1 MQLIRLKCPIFGL
14 YCKKN
19 YYNFFL
25 MNIFYRLLTLGL
37 LVVCFTVVSA
47 QKKDMP
53 VRFVNGNFITGN
65 NIESQTFKKESIGSS
80 LFDNKYYLLVQFGK
94 LPSVAM
100 RQKLKA
106 SGVNLYI
113 YLPDQTYL
121 CTINSSFDFSKAK
134 NFNIVSINT
143 LPAFYKINNEINNF
157 KASADK
163 TQEQAI
169 AINYFENLDKS
180 TVTTALKKAGAFVLN
195 RKSLAEGMV
204 LIEYNKAIIDSIAAL
219 PFIISMEMQ
228 LLEDQLLND
237 TSRAAHAVTGLN
249 ALVGK
254 NLNGK
259 GVTIGVGD
267 DADISTHIDFAGR
280 LISRTP
286 GPPSNHGTHTSGT
299 SAGAGII
306 NPKYRGMASKATIIN
321 QYFSDIIFNAAAYIT
336 DYNMVATNNSYHTA
350 NDGCA
355 GERVYNS
362 LSRYADAQM
371 YSNDKLQHV
380 FASGNDGAQTCS
392 PYPTSFGTVKS
403 GWQCSKNILTVG
415 ALNVTNNTIASFS
428 GRGPTQDGRLKPE
441 ITADGVSVRS
451 SISFNRYGYNSG
463 TSMACPA
470 VTGSVALMYERYRQ
484 THAGLDPKSA
494 LIKAIACNTT
504 EDLGNAGPDYT
515 YGFGMLNTRRAVE
528 AIDSNRYVVT
538 TVAGENGNTH
548 NITVPANTRQLKVM
562 LYWND
567 VAASSS
573 ASPSLVNDLD
583 LTVVEPSTA
592 LRRPL
597 ILNSASG
604 SVNNVAV
611 EGSDHIN
618 NIEQIVINNP
628 VAGIYTASVYG
639 FSVPSGTQEYAF
651 TYEIVKN
658 GVTVESPTGGETFV
672 PGETELIRWNAY
684 GNDANTFT
692 IEYSL
697 NNGGNWILIDNN
709 VSATARIYSWVVPS
723 AATNTALVRIS
734 RNGSSYTDQSNY
746 NFTILG
752 QSTITATNVCEG
764 AVQLDWS
771 AVTSAT
777 SYDVL
782 QLIGDSMKVIGNTS
796 ALTYL
801 VTGLNKNLT
810 YWFGVAAKNNTVSG
824 RRSVSVSTRPSS
836 GSCTLAAFNND
847 VRVDSIL
854 EPNSARDFFS
864 NISNATK
871 PVKVTIRN
879 LGTTAVTGPYNVS
892 FNYNNS
898 APVTEVVNTT
908 IAAGSSITYTFTGMY
923 TFPPAA
929 GYNYNFKAWITKSS
943 DNNHLNDTAYKN
955 VKYINNDAIASLPLT
970 ENFESMPAAE
980 FTKAEMAIGGNKYLD
995 FNSNS
1000 TSGRARTF
1008 VNTGFALGGTKA
1020 LTLDQSPYNGTSS
1033 TTDSATFSY
1042 NLSLFTTKQVRFDF
1056 YYRNHG
1062 QANAAG
1068 NKVWMKGSES
1078 NSWVQAYDLFDNQGD
1093 LGEWKKVSLNINDV
1107 LGNAAPAQNMSQ
1119 TFQIKIGQEGYTSAN
1134 TINPTYDIDDGYTFD
1149 NLTLTEALNDVGLLA
1164 INSPNSAGCGL
1175 GAANPVSIKIKNY
1188 NNAVLNNVQVNYKV
1202 NNGAVITETIPS
1214 IAANQTIDYVFTQT
1228 ANLSAYIDY
1237 NINVWIKYNTDNY
1250 SSNDSILNY
1259 FIHNSPVVSTYPY
1272 LQDFENT
1279 DGGFYTTGRNVTW
1292 AWGTPAGVSIS
1303 KAPNGTKIWGTN
1315 LTGNYSDNEAS
1326 YLVTPC
1332 FNLSGLVRPVLSF
1345 SFFHEVEVDY
1355 DYAWVEYSTDGKT
1368 WNKLGNSN
1376 EGTNWYNDAS
1386 TNSWNGTSEI
1396 WQVASI
1402 DIPVTNTTVRF
1413 RFVLNTDGGVTEEGL
1428 GIDDVRVHEKQEI
1441 AGSPLPVFP
1450 DEHVG
1455 PWNGW
1460 LSFDYGDAVMG
1471 PWWILGELNF
1481 NGQNLDT
1488 VTITPYSS
1496 TVNSSNNEYY
1506 LGKSF
1511 VVSSSRVPSSP
1522 VAVRLYF
1529 SDAQFREL
1537 LNDANC
1543 GTCTKPLDAYE
1554 LGVVNYRGPA
1564 SELDGTLSN
1573 NTDGY
1578 YTFIS
1583 PDNVKIIPH
1592 NGGYYAEFNTSN
1604 FGEFWFSKGNIA
1616 PPYASS
1622 CQSGLITFDAPT
1634 GASTYQWQLNTG
1646 SGYNNITDG
1655 ATYSGTTSASLLV
1668 FNMPTSSTGNKYRC
1682 LVNGSAGTEYTLR
1695 FKTLWTGTSNTNWFN
1710 AANWECGVV
1719 PDQYT
1724 DVIIPSGLTNYPVLT
1739 VDASVRSIRVLNN
1752 APVTINTGIKLTVTG
1767 K

>member
-1 MQLIRLKCPIFGL
+1 M
-14 YCKKN
+14 
-19 YYNFFL
+19 
-25 MNIFYRLLTLGL
+25 
-37 LVVCFTVVSA
+37 
-47 QKKDMP
+47 
-53 VRFVNGNFITGN
+53 RFVNGNFITGN
-65 NIESQTFKKESIGSS
+65 NIERQTFKKENINAA
-80 LFDNKYYLLVQFGK
+80 LFNNKYYVLVQFNK
-94 LPSVAM
+94 LPSVAI
-100 RQKLKA
+100 RQKLGA
-106 SGVNLYI
+106 AGIELHT
-113 YLPDQTYL
+113 YLPDRAFL
-121 CTINSSFDFSKAK
+121 CSINSNFDFSRAK
-134 NFNIVSINT
+134 NFDIISINT
-143 LPAFYKINNEINNF
+143 LPTFYKINDEVIAY
-157 KASADK
+157 KASANK
-163 TQEQAI
+163 TQAQAI
-169 AINYFENLDKS
+169 ALTYFENLDKA
-180 TVTTALKKAGAFVLN
+180 TVTAALKKAGAFILKQ
-195 RKSLAEGMV
+195 KSLADGMV
-204 LIEYNKAIIDSIAAL
+204 LIEYNKAVIDSVAAL

-228 LLEDQLLND
+228 LLQDQLLND

-249 ALVGK
+249 AQAGK

-350 NDGCA
+350 NNGCS

-371 YSNDKLQHV
+371 YNNDKLQHV

-428 GRGPTQDGRLKPE
+428 GRGPTQDGRIKPE

-484 THAGLDPKSA
+484 THTGADPKSA
-494 LIKAIACNTT
+494 LIKAIACNTA

-528 AIDSNRYVVT
+528 AIDSSRYFLN
-538 TVAGENGNTH
+538 TVAGENGSTH

-567 VAASSS
+567 AAASSS
-573 ASPSLVNDLD
+573 ALPSLVNDLD
-583 LTVVEPSTA
+583 LTVIEPSTT

-618 NIEQIVINNP
+618 NIEQVVINNP
-628 VAGIYTASVYG
+628 VAGVYTASVYG
-639 FSVPSGTQEYAF
+639 FNVPSGSQEYALS
-651 TYEIVKN
+651 YEIVKN
-658 GVTVESPTGGETFV
+658 GVIVEAPTGGETFV

-684 GNDANTFT
+684 GSDANNFT

-697 NNGGNWILIDNN
+697 NNGGNWIVIDNN
-709 VSATARIYSWVVPS
+709 VSSTARIYSWVVPS
-723 AATNTALVRIS
+723 TATNTALVRVS
-734 RNGSSYTDQSNY
+734 RNGSSFTDQSNF

-752 QSTITATNVCEG
+752 QSTITATTVCEG
-764 AVQLDWS
+764 AVQLDWT

-782 QLIGDSMKVIGNTS
+782 QLIGDSMKVIGNTTS
-796 ALTYL
+796 LTYL
-801 VTGLNKNLT
+801 VTGLNKNIT

-824 RRSVSVSTRPSS
+824 RRSVSVSNRPST
-836 GSCTLAAFNND
+836 GSCTLTAFNND
-847 VRVDSIL
+847 VKIDSIL
-854 EPNSARDFFS
+854 EPNSARDLFS
-864 NISNATK
+864 NITNATK
-871 PVKVTIRN
+871 PVKITIRN
-879 LGTTAVTGPYNVS
+879 LGITAVTGPYNVS
-892 FNYNNS
+892 FSYNNS
-898 APVTEVVNTT
+898 TPVTEVVNTT
-908 IAAGSSITYTFTGMY
+908 IAAGSSVTYTFTGMY

-929 GYNYNFKAWITKSS
+929 GYNYNFKAWVTKSS

-955 VKYINNDAIASLPLT
+955 VKYINNDAIVSLPLT
-970 ENFESMPAAE
+970 ENFETMPAAE
-980 FTKAEMAIGGNKYLD
+980 FTTAEMAIGGNKYLD
-995 FNSNS
+995 FNSNT

-1020 LTLDQSPYNGTSS
+1020 LTLDQSPYNSTNS

-1042 NLSLFTTKQVRFDF
+1042 NLSLFTAKQVRFDF
-1056 YYRNHG
+1056 YYKNHG
-1062 QANAAG
+1062 QANAPG
-1068 NKVWMKGSES
+1068 NKVWIKGSES
-1078 NSWVQAYDLFDNQGD
+1078 NNWIQAYDLFNNQED
-1093 LGEWKKVSLNINDV
+1093 LGVWKKASVNINDV
-1107 LGNAAPAQNMSQ
+1107 LGSAVPAQSMSQ

-1134 TINPTYDIDDGYTFD
+1134 TVDPTYDIDDGYTFD

-1175 GAANPVSIKIKNY
+1175 GSANPVSIKIKNY
-1188 NNAVLNNVQVNYKV
+1188 NNAVLSNVQVNYRI
-1202 NNGAVITETIPS
+1202 NNGTVITESVPS

-1237 NINVWIKYNTDNY
+1237 DIDVWIKYNTDNY
-1250 SSNDSILNY
+1250 ASNDSILNY
-1259 FIHNSPVVSTYPY
+1259 FIHNSPILNTPY
-1272 LQDFENT
+1272 LQDFENS
-1279 DGGFYTTGRNVTW
+1279 DGGFYVTGKNATW
-1292 AWGTPAGVSIS
+1292 EWGVPGGVSIS
-1303 KAPNGTKIWGTN
+1303 KAPNGTKIWGTSLN
-1315 LTGNYSDNEAS
+1315 GNYSDNETS

-1332 FNLSGLVRPVLSF
+1332 FNLSGLMRPVLSF
-1345 SFFHEVEVDY
+1345 SFFYEAEQDY

-1368 WNKLGNSN
+1368 WNKLGNIN

-1386 TNSWNGTSEI
+1386 TNSWNGTSLI
-1396 WQVASI
+1396 WQAASI

-1413 RFVLNTDGGVTEEGL
+1413 RFVLSSDGGVTEEGL
-1428 GIDDVRVHEKQEI
+1428 GIDDVRIHEKQEI
-1441 AGSPLPVFP
+1441 AGSPLPLFP
-1450 DEHVG
+1450 DEHIG
-1455 PWNGW
+1455 SWNSGW

-1471 PWWILGELNF
+1471 PWWKLGELNL

-1488 VTITPYSS
+1488 ITVIPYSYGG
-1496 TVNSSNNEYY
+1496 NNVRSLNDEYY
-1506 LGKSF
+1506 LDKSF
-1511 VVSSSRVPSSP
+1511 VISSTRALSAP
-1522 VAVRLYF
+1522 VGVRLYF
-1529 SDAQFREL
+1529 SDDEFKEI
-1537 LNDANC
+1537 LNDVNC
-1543 GTCTKPLDAYE
+1543 LSCTKPEDAYS
-1554 LGVVNYRGPA
+1554 LGVVQYRGPA

-1578 YTFIS
+1578 YTFVS
-1583 PDNVKIIPH
+1583 PDSVKIIPH
-1592 NGGYYAEFNTSN
+1592 NGGYYAEFTATS

-1616 PPYASS
+1616 PPYTSA
-1622 CQSGLITFDAPT
+1622 CQNGLILF
-1634 GASTYQWQLNTG
+1634 GAQPGAATYQWQVNTG
-1646 SGYNNITDG
+1646 SGYNSISDG
-1655 ATYSGTTSASLLV
+1655 ASYSGTTADTLFV
-1668 FNMPTSSTGNKYRC
+1668 FNLPTSSSGYKYRC
-1682 LVNGSAGTEYTLR
+1682 LLNGSPSIEYTLR
-1695 FKTLWTGTSNTNWFN
+1695 FKTLWTGTANTSWFN
-1710 AANWECGVV
+1710 ASNWECGIV

-1739 VDASVRSIRVLNN
+1739 ADASIRSIRILNN
-1752 APVTINTGIKLTVTG
+1752 APVIINAGIKLTVTG